1 VYRTGTQ
8 KATSSVLAGAGCVM
22 ALDTVINLFQGD
34 FIVTVIHG
42 VVTAAIFGGA
52 STIGGK

>member
-1 VYRTGTQ
+1 
-8 KATSSVLAGAGCVM
+8 M